1 MRWNKDDVLGK
12 LDEAGRMFST
22 NSFHLFLRIERTG
35 ITRFAN
41 NEITDNQFYAD
52 ALLTIRAYVGN
63 RVGVATVNQLD
74 SDSIRQGIQ
83 RAEDIA
89 RRSPED
95 PEFTGPPDT
104 KAYPVADGYDD
115 ASARTTPVQRAD
127 LTSSFVKVCEDR
139 KLTAAGYLQNTEETV
154 ATHSSAGLP
163 GYHRGTS
170 ARFSMTARTPNATG
184 SGWVLRWANALS
196 DLDIPSL
203 AQVAMDKAEASH
215 NPVELSPGRYTVV
228 LEPVA
233 CEYLLWNLT
242 HHFNARG
249 AEEGR
254 SFLARFDDTGQPAGT
269 QVGETLFSPLMTL
282 RREIANAGMQT
293 HPFDEEGSA
302 LHDLSLVNSGVV
314 ESLSYDQYW
323 ARQKGTSPTGALNGI
338 IMEGSGRTTADLVKD
353 VDNGILVTR
362 LWYIR
367 NVDWMKS
374 SVTGMT
380 RDGTFRIEGGEIAEP
395 VKNFRFNEELRRIFR
410 DITATGAPQRF
421 WDFLSPAIV
430 VPEFNFTSTTES
442 I

>member
-1 MRWNKDDVLGK
+1 MRWSKDEVMAK
-12 LDEAGRMFST
+12 LEEAGRMFST
-22 NSFHLFLRIERTG
+22 NAFHLFLRIERTG

-52 ALLTIRAYVGN
+52 ALLTIRAYLGN
-63 RVGVATVNQLD
+63 RIGVATVNQLD
-74 SDSIRQGIQ
+74 SDSVRRGIQ
-83 RAEDIA
+83 RAEEIA

-104 KAYPVADGYDD
+104 KEYPVADGHDEE
-115 ASARTTPVQRAD
+115 SAKTTPEQRAN
-127 LTSSFVKVCEDR
+127 LASSFVKACEDR
-139 KLTAAGYLQNTEETV
+139 KLTAAGYLQNTEEAV

-170 ARFSMTARTPNATG
+170 ARFSMTARTSDATG

-196 DLDIPSL
+196 DLDIPTL
-203 AQVAMDKAEASH
+203 AQVAMEKAEASR
-215 NPVELSPGRYTVV
+215 NPVELTPGRYTVV

-233 CEYLLWNLT
+233 CEYLLYNLT

-254 SFLARFDDTGQPAGT
+254 SFLARFDDAGQPTGT
-269 QVGETLFSPLMTL
+269 QVGQTLFSPLMTL
-282 RREIANAGMQT
+282 RRQIANPAMQT
-293 HPFDEEGSA
+293 HPFDEEGSP
-302 LHDLSLVNSGVV
+302 LHDLTLVDAGVV
-314 ESLSYDQYW
+314 ENLSYDRYW
-323 ARQKGTSPTGALNGI
+323 ARQKGVRPTGALNGI

-353 VDNGILVTR
+353 VDKGILVTR

-395 VKNFRFNEELRRIFR
+395 VKNFRFNEELRRVFR
-410 DITATGAPQRF
+410 DFTAIGTSQRF
-421 WDFLSPAIV
+421 WEFLSPAIV